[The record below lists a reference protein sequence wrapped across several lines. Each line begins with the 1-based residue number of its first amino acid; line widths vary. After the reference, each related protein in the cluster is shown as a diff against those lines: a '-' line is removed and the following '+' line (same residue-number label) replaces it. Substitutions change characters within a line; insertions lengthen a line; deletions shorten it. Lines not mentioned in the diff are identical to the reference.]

1 MGRVG
6 QVANFPFPFVSRLHC
21 TAVQGDTHNTIVLVD
36 QNSSNG
42 TFVNGVRVAG
52 ACNVVLFAGDTVVLG
67 ANGEGGAKIPVGGK
81 LATSAPPAAT
91 LVATEAQTTKK
102 KKEKKAEEG
111 GGAAVGSSSSS
122 SSSSSSASFSDRLTV
137 RSWKTGG
144 TIAPLVAGAP
154 STVIIGR
161 SEDRANHVIRDP
173 RAFMLVSRAHCAL
186 LLGDAA
192 APGGGGR
199 AGLLLKDL
207 GKTRARMSGRVI
219 RGSFHTPSEC
229 LCARPPAPRHR
240 CWPSSLLQCLVPH
253 AY

>member
-1 MGRVG
+1 MELRTLCGTRRIAVPDAQSAPLTMGRVG

-21 TAVQGDTHNTIVLVD
+21 TAVQGGTHNTIVLVD

-102 KKEKKAEEG
+102 KAEEG

-122 SSSSSSASFSDRLTV
+122 SSSSSSPSSSDGLTL

-207 GKTRARMSGRVI
+207 GKTRARKGGR
-219 RGSFHTPSEC
+219 E
-229 LCARPPAPRHR
+229 
-240 CWPSSLLQCLVPH
+240 
-253 AY
+253 